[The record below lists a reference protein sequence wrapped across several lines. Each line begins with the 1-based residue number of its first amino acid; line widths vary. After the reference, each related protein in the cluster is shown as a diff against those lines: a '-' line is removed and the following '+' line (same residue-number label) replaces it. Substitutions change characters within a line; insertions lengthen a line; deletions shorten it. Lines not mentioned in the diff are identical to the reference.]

1 MRENGISSPIQA
13 AAHREEP
20 EGVQVAPATFRQVP
34 SQAFVCDTDAP
45 LRQGRAGTDSLGVPP
60 DAAGTAGKPDGSAPR
75 RGRVIPELCGSASQA
90 RKL

>member
-1 MRENGISSPIQA
+1 MFKLRRRPSDK
-13 AAHREEP
+13 
-20 EGVQVAPATFRQVP
+20 FLLLP